1 MSVEFPRLAAA
12 IEQGV
17 EKRLHTAVQV
27 YVSLEGDILLDQ
39 GFGASLDA
47 RPIAADSIM
56 LWRSAG
62 KPVTAVAIM
71 TLVERGELSL
81 DSPLQQC
88 LPEAAGPVGQLTLQ
102 DLLTHT
108 SGLPLLNTGWPQSE
122 WSDSLARILAAA
134 PLDQTIAA
142 YQPQSTWFLLG
153 EVLRRQ
159 LNVDSFDTA
168 LRQTVL
174 APFGME
180 DVWCGLPEATA
191 SALQHRL
198 PDYYEREKGTLVASP
213 YGGGRWLTTASP
225 GGNLRGPVSQ
235 LGRFYEVLLQNG
247 AGTDGRQLLQP
258 ATVQQMTQRH
268 RTDRFDEVLQH
279 VIDFGLGVIIDSGH
293 HGRDTVPY
301 GFSRYCS
308 PRSFG
313 HGGAQCSIG
322 FCDPDRQLVVAWAT
336 NAFCGEGQH
345 QRRNRA
351 INEAIYE
358 DLGLATSG

>member
-1 MSVEFPRLAAA
+1 MPVEFPRLAAA

-17 EKRLHTAVQV
+17 AKRLHTAVQV
-27 YVSLEGDILLDQ
+27 YVSVEGEVVLDQ
-39 GFGASLDA
+39 AFNASSA
-47 RPIAADSIM
+47 GQPVTADSIM

-62 KPVTAVAIM
+62 KPVTAAAIM
-71 TLVERGELSL
+71 RLVERGDLQL
-81 DSPLQQC
+81 NVPLERY
-88 LPEAAGPVGQLTLQ
+88 LPEATGEIGQLTLT
-102 DLLTHT
+102 DLLTHA
-108 SGLPLLNTGWPQSE
+108 SGLPLLQTGWPHSV
-122 WSDSLARILAAA
+122 WSDTLARILKAG
-134 PLDQTIAA
+134 PIDQSVAA

-153 EVLRRQ
+153 EVLCRQ
-159 LNVDSFDTA
+159 LSVDSFDTA
-168 LRQTVL
+168 LRQTIL
-174 APFGME
+174 APFEMD
-180 DVWCGLPEATA
+180 DVWCGLPE
-191 SALQHRL
+191 SAITTLQHRL
-198 PDYYEREKGTLVASP
+198 PSYYEREKGTLVDSS
-213 YGGGRWLTTASP
+213 YGEGRWLTAASP
-225 GGNLRGPVSQ
+225 GGNLRGPISR
-235 LGRFYEVLLQNG
+235 LGRFYEVLLRQG
-247 AGTDGRQLLQP
+247 AGSDGRSLLQP

-279 VIDFGLGVIIDSGH
+279 VIDFGLGVIVDSSH

-322 FCDPDRQLVVAWAT
+322 FCDPDRQLVVAWAA

-358 DLGLATSG
+358 DLGLTTSA